1 MTFNSLTK
9 QAEKFIIDNSP
20 SLLTAV
26 GVAGTVTT
34 AYLTGK
40 AGYRLGATLV
50 GREIDR
56 AIADDNYEM
65 HVNLREEVREHWKL
79 FIPPVTVGVLTIA
92 SIVAANR
99 VGTRRAAAMAAAYT
113 ISERA
118 FVEYKDKV
126 VQKIGE
132 KKEEEVRTE
141 VAQDRVNR
149 TGAHDQQVVIAS
161 GEVLCFDSITGRY
174 FYNTHEG
181 LRKAQN
187 DLNETILN
195 DGHAT
200 LSDFYNLIGLEATSI
215 SDELGWNTDNKLD
228 LRFSTVM
235 SKDNKP
241 CLSIEFTTAPVRDYY
256 LFR

>member
-1 MTFNSLTK
+1 MTISSLTK

-40 AGYRLGATLV
+40 AAFKSA
-50 GREIDR
+50 EILIFETNTR
-56 AIADDNYEM
+56 IEE
-65 HVNLREEVREHWKL
+65 HEKFLTRREEVEMVWKL
-79 FIPPVTVGVLTIA
+79 YIPAVGAGVVTVA
-92 SIVAANR
+92 SIIAANR
-99 VGTRRAAAMAAAYT
+99 VGTRRAAAMAASYT
-113 ISERA
+113 ILERGYSEYR
-118 FVEYKDKV
+118 EKV

-132 KKEEEVRTE
+132 KKEDEVRTE
-141 VAQDRVNR
+141 IAQDRVNR

-195 DGHAT
+195 DGYAT
-200 LSDFYNLIGLEATSI
+200 LSDFYNTIGLEATSI
-215 SDELGWNTDNKLD
+215 SDELGWNSDNKLD

-241 CLSIEFTTAPVRDYY
+241 CLSIEFTSAPVRDYY